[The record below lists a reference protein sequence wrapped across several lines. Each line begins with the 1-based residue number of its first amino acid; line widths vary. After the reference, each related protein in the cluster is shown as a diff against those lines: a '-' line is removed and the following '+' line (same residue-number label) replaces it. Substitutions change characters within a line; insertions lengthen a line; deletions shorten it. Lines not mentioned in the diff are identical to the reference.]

1 MKDTNIIYYRKEI
14 IVELCGEV
22 DHHVAPG
29 IKDRIDFMA
38 FECNVKKIVFD
49 FSKVTFMD
57 SSGIGIVL
65 GRYNKMIASGGE
77 VVTRNA
83 HGTVKQILEMCGIFS
98 LMKYE
103 EDEKEAEK

>member
-1 MKDTNIIYYRKEI
+1 MLDTKYKNDILTVKLKGEI
-14 IVELCGEV
+14 DHNSAAKLRTAIDSQINALRPKMLEL
-22 DHHVAPG
+22 
-29 IKDRIDFMA
+29 
-38 FECNVKKIVFD
+38 D
-49 FSKVTFMD
+49 FSKVGFMD

>member
-1 MKDTNIIYYRKEI
+1 METNIIFFENNL

-29 IKDRIDFMA
+29 IKERIDFMLDQ
-38 FECNVKKIVFD
+38 CRVNKIVFD
-49 FSKVTFMD
+49 FSRVTFMD

-65 GRYNKMIASGGE
+65 GRYNKMVASGGE

-83 HGTVKQILEMCGIFS
+83 RGTVKQILEMCGIFT

-103 EDEKEAEK
+103 EEENEERK